1 LCCDGGLFDHVK
13 LEDEDRARLV
23 ENGLEPSEKLAHPC
37 PHFIDQSCSIYA
49 VRPWRCGDYQCRVL
63 ARMLEGELDAAAAHA
78 LVDQA
83 RGMRQAVMD
92 VLPEGLTIT
101 RLAQDVRAENPE
113 NRAPSRLLAL
123 ARFVAYRLFVE
134 RHFLSAKARWM
145 IREKA

>member
-1 LCCDGGLFDHVK
+1 LCSDGGLFDHVK

-23 ENGLEPSEKLAHPC
+23 ESGVDAPEKIAHPC

-49 VRPWRCGDYQCRVL
+49 IRPWRCSDYQCRVL
-63 ARMLEGELDAAAAHA
+63 ARMLEGELDPDAAHA

-83 RGMRQAVMD
+83 RELRQAVKD

-123 ARFVAYRLFVE
+123 ARFVAYRLFAE